1 MKDYDKNL
9 NFKTKKLS
17 GEELLNKFLEERKA
31 EINRNKSQNNMKADK
46 QRVKAK

>member
-9 NFKTKKLS
+9 YFKTKKLS

-31 EINRNKSQNNMKADK
+31 KINRNKSQNNMKADK
-46 QRVKAK
+46 QKIRAK